1 MTSLWGDEFVV
12 PKTPE
17 KAKKIINKISNPTKE
32 RSERTKTK
40 SNSSLS
46 LKQQLL
52 EIEQEVNRILGVYK
66 EKTQVINDIVTLHN
80 YIDLA
85 ISNGVIAIDTE
96 TNNSL
101 QPVSCK
107 LMGPCIYTPGG
118 KNIYIPVN
126 HVNPETRERLENQLT
141 EEQIAHE
148 FSRLSNTN
156 IIMHNGKF
164 DYEVIKCTCGLSLS
178 IYWDTIIAAALLN
191 ENEHVSLK
199 EQYIQKIDPSIE
211 KYDIENLFKNIEYA
225 LVDPKVFALY
235 AATDPY
241 MTYKLYEW
249 QKVQMDLPDNSRI
262 KKLFFD
268 IEMPIV
274 TVTAEMELAGMS
286 IDKGY
291 AQRLSVKYHKL
302 EDEVNK
308 QISEELLKYEDKIN
322 KWRKTP
328 AAIFKPKSKK
338 PNKNG
343 EYTYQRSKSE
353 QLKSPPELT
362 SPTQFAILLYD
373 VLAIPPKSKKSPRGT
388 GEDILK
394 QIDIPLCKLVL
405 SQRGL
410 QKLIGTYIDKLPEC
424 VQEKDNRLHASF
436 NQLGAQTGRY
446 SSNNPNLQN
455 IPSKSKNIRLMFC
468 ADYTYDKYSVDNDKI
483 VLDKDDELETIDGWK
498 KPFELVSGDIVLSK
512 NGKLEVISITNVCTK
527 YTITC
532 KLVNEEV

>member
-17 KAKKIINKISNPTKE
+17 RAKKIIKKISNPTKE

-66 EKTQVINDIVTLHN
+66 KKTQVITDIVTLHN

-118 KNIYIPVN
+118 KNIYIPIN

-141 EEQIAHE
+141 EEQITHE

-164 DYEVIKCTCGLSLS
+164 DYEVIKCTCGLSLN
-178 IYWDTIIAAALLN
+178 IFWDTIIAAALLN

-286 IDKGY
+286 IDKDY

-322 KWRKTP
+322 EWRKTP
-328 AAIFKPKSKK
+328 EAIFKPKSKK

-498 KPFELVSGDIVLSK
+498 KPFELVSGNKVLSK
-512 NGKLEVISITNVCTK
+512 KGTLEVISITNVCTK

>member
-66 EKTQVINDIVTLHN
+66 EKTQVITDIVTLHN

-107 LMGPCIYTPGG
+107 LMGACIYTPGG

-126 HVNPETRERLENQLT
+126 HVNPETTERLENQLT

-164 DYEVIKCTCGLSLS
+164 DYEVIKCTCGVSLN

-211 KYDIENLFKNIEYA
+211 KYDIENLFKNLEYA

-235 AATDPY
+235 
-241 MTYKLYEW
+241 
-249 QKVQMDLPDNSRI
+249 
-262 KKLFFD
+262 D
-268 IEMPIV
+268 I
-274 TVTAEMELAGMS
+274 
-286 IDKGY
+286 
-291 AQRLSVKYHKL
+291 
-302 EDEVNK
+302 
-308 QISEELLKYEDKIN
+308 
-322 KWRKTP
+322 
-328 AAIFKPKSKK
+328 
-338 PNKNG
+338 
-343 EYTYQRSKSE
+343 
-353 QLKSPPELT
+353 
-362 SPTQFAILLYD
+362 
-373 VLAIPPKSKKSPRGT
+373 
-388 GEDILK
+388 
-394 QIDIPLCKLVL
+394 
-405 SQRGL
+405 
-410 QKLIGTYIDKLPEC
+410 
-424 VQEKDNRLHASF
+424 
-436 NQLGAQTGRY
+436 
-446 SSNNPNLQN
+446 
-455 IPSKSKNIRLMFC
+455 
-468 ADYTYDKYSVDNDKI
+468 
-483 VLDKDDELETIDGWK
+483 
-498 KPFELVSGDIVLSK
+498 
-512 NGKLEVISITNVCTK
+512 
-527 YTITC
+527 
-532 KLVNEEV
+532 

>member
-17 KAKKIINKISNPTKE
+17 RAKKIIKKISNPTKE

-66 EKTQVINDIVTLHN
+66 EKTQVITDIVTLHN

-141 EEQIAHE
+141 EEQITHE

-164 DYEVIKCTCGLSLS
+164 DYEVIKCTCGLSLN

-286 IDKGY
+286 IDKEY

-302 EDEVNK
+302 EDKVNK

-322 KWRKTP
+322 EWRKTP
-328 AAIFKPKSKK
+328 EAIFKPKSKK

-498 KPFELVSGDIVLSK
+498 KPFELVSGDLVLSK
-512 NGKLEVISITNVCTK
+512 KGKLEVISITNVGTK

-532 KLVNEEV
+532 KFVNEEV

>member
-17 KAKKIINKISNPTKE
+17 KAKKIIKKISNPTKE

-52 EIEQEVNRILGVYK
+52 EIEQEVNRILGIYK
-66 EKTQVINDIVTLHN
+66 EKTQVITDIVTLHN
-80 YIDLA
+80 YINLA

-164 DYEVIKCTCGLSLS
+164 DYEVIKCTCGVSLN

-211 KYDIENLFKNIEYA
+211 KYDIENLFKNLEYA

-268 IEMPIV
+268 IEIPIV

-322 KWRKTP
+322 EWRKTP
-328 AAIFKPKSKK
+328 EAIFKPKSKK

-498 KPFELVSGDIVLSK
+498 KPFELVSGDLVLSK
-512 NGKLEVISITNVCTK
+512 KGKLEVISITNVGTK

-532 KLVNEEV
+532 KFVNEEV